1 MADRFDINEWMQ
13 VPERVSEL
21 LPRAEQVKTAHMK
34 AAEAAGLLATSAVS
48 WEPES
53 DGVSVWVTTLP
64 SEKTAA
70 AYVDKFSYLTQAIC
84 FREIAKHAPDQ
95 DKEILVKVGSMLGQ
109 IGSALG
115 KATSAAG
122 DAAIHTRFGIAPTW
136 HYGNKML
143 GGPNPLTNGIVAS
156 LMMGGLGYGAGT
168 LAENLFPERYLERG
182 KLRRTLGMLGAMGG
196 VGLGLGN
203 AYANARTMGPGKSI
217 WEGMLISNNATP
229 PYMQEKAGFDFG
241 ENPMAPGDTGLF
253 APKIPVPQFNALVW
267 NDVRKGLD
275 NPYGIHTDPAIG
287 AATTGLMSGISSQ
300 ARSPIISPMTIIN
313 GIASAG
319 VGLATANLAGRALGA
334 LAGLTPEAQN
344 KLQDMGLYGGMLH
357 AIVPPLLGIR

>member
-1 MADRFDINEWMQ
+1 MADRFDINEWMR

-21 LPRAEQVKTAHMK
+21 LPLAAQVKTAHTQ
-34 AAEAAGLLATSAVS
+34 AAEAAGLLASSAAS
-48 WEPES
+48 WAPEA
-53 DGVSVWVTTLP
+53 DGISVWVTTMP
-64 SEKTAA
+64 SEKIAET
-70 AYVDKFSYLTQAIC
+70 YVNKFSYPTQSII
-84 FREIAKHAPDQ
+84 FREIKDAQPDVEQ
-95 DKEILVKVGSMLGQ
+95 EILVKVGSMLGNMANAAANT
-109 IGSALG
+109 ALN
-115 KATSAAG
+115 
-122 DAAIHTRFGIAPTW
+122 TRFGIAPAW

-168 LAENLFPERYLERG
+168 LAEHLFPERYVERG
-182 KLRRTLGMLGAMGG
+182 KLRRTLGTLGVMGG

-203 AYANARTMGPGKSI
+203 AYANARAMGPDKSI
-217 WEGMLISNNATP
+217 WQGLLISNNATP
-229 PYMQEKAGFDFG
+229 SYLQKEKRSFFAYE

-253 APKIPVPQFNALVW
+253 APKIPVPQFNDMVW
-267 NDVRKGLD
+267 HDVAKGMQ
-275 NPYGIHTDPAIG
+275 NPYGIHTNPSIG
-287 AATTGLMSGISSQ
+287 AATTGLMSGIASQ
-300 ARSPIISPMTIIN
+300 ARSPIISPMTVIN

-319 VGLATANLAGRALGA
+319 VGLATANLAGRALSA